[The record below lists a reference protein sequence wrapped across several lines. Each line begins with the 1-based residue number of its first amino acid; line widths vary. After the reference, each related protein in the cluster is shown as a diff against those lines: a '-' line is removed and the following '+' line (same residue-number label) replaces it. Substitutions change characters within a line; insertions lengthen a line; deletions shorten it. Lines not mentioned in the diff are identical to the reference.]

1 MIPPVEQCLAMMKS
15 YGMLA
20 NIRAHSLMVGRVAG
34 LIGTSLIQAG
44 FDLSLE
50 LIVSGALLHDI
61 AKTQALGANEL
72 RHDELGRA
80 ICLAHGFDEL
90 AEIVGQ
96 HVMLQDGL
104 PDRCAEKEIVYYAD
118 KRVLHDLVVDL
129 DARQAYVLERY
140 SKGDQAMH
148 QRIRDNFSQARL
160 VEERL
165 FCLLDFSPEAVA
177 ELVQQSVLYGLPE
190 VSSG

>member
-1 MIPPVEQCLAMMKS
+1 MIPSVAQCLVLMNH

-34 LIGTSLIQAG
+34 LLGSALNRAG
-44 FDLSLE
+44 LELSLE
-50 LIVSGALLHDI
+50 LIISGALLHDI
-61 AKTQALGANEL
+61 AKTQALGLNEL
-72 RHDELGRA
+72 RHDELGRD

-96 HVMLQDGL
+96 HVMLRDGL
-104 PDRCAEKEIVYYAD
+104 PKRCAEKEIVYYAD
-118 KRVLHDLVVDL
+118 KRVLHDRVVDL

-165 FCLLDFSPEAVA
+165 FCLLDFAPEAVA
-177 ELVQQSVLYGLPE
+177 ERVKQSGLDGWPE
-190 VSSG
+190 VSNG